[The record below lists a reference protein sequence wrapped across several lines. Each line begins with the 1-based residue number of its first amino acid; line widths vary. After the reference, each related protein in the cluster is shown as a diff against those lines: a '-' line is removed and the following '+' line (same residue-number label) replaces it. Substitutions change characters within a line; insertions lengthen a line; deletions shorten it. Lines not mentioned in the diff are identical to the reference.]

1 MVRALQAVVHEDA
14 TPDDAA
20 RELSGA
26 VPVDV

>member
-1 MVRALQAVVHEDA
+1 LIDQQQAVVHEDA
-14 TPDDAA
+14 APEEAA